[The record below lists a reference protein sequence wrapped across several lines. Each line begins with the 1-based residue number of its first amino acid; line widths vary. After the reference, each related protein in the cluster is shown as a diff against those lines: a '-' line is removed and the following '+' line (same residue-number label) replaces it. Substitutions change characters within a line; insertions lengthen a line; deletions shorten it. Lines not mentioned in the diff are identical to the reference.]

1 MIDTALNTTIVDL
14 STHRL
19 TFESGGDVRSAARR
33 PTVGDQDW
41 SLGMYHGETNADV
54 HSDHWER
61 HPRGDEAVCCVG
73 GAVKLYLRP
82 SEPDRISD
90 DVVRLLPG
98 EAAIVPR
105 GRWHRLEVEE
115 PADLVAVTFPD
126 GTQFE
131 KVEQPPA
138 GDEVA

>member
-1 MIDTALNTTIVDL
+1 MIDAPLNTSIVDL

-19 TFESGGDVRSAARR
+19 KFESGGDVHSAARR
-33 PTVGDQDW
+33 PTVGDQAW
-41 SLGMYHGETNADV
+41 SLGMYHAETNADV

-61 HPRGDEAVCCVG
+61 HPRGDEAVCCVS
-73 GAVKLYLRP
+73 GAVKLCLRP

-90 DVVRLLPG
+90 DVVRLLSG

-131 KVEQPPA
+131 KVEQPRA
-138 GDEVA
+138 GDGVA